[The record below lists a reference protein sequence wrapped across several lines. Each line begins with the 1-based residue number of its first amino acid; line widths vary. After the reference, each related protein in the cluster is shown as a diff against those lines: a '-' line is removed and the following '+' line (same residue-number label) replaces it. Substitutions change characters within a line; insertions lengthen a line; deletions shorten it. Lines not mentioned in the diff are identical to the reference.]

1 MNAKDIQ
8 YQFRAAILKHFKGT
22 GFEVMVGYKENVV
35 RIWQKI
41 ADTED
46 GYERNIQEMMEED
59 IHKLEIKRI

>member
-8 YQFRAAILKHFKGT
+8 YQFRATLQKHFKGT
-22 GFEVMVGYKENVV
+22 GFEVTIGFKENVV

-46 GYERNIQEMMEED
+46 GYERNIRDIIDED
-59 IHKLEIKRI
+59 KHKLEIARI